1 MRKLSTYKGKEA
13 VEIIAALVEPATTIM
28 GDPKVRDI
36 INEPMGKPKAIKYA
50 LQKYSNEVLMIM
62 GALEGV
68 DVDDEE
74 AFNEYKEEVNFFT
87 LPKNILDLFS
97 DPDLQNLFFS
107 QEQTEE
113 ATPST
118 PASESMPVQ
127 K

>member
-13 VEIIAALVEPATTIM
+13 VEIIATLIEPATTIM

-74 AFNEYKEEVNFFT
+74 EFDEYIEEVNFFT

-113 ATPST
+113 AIPST

>member
-13 VEIIAALVEPATTIM
+13 VEIIATLVEPATTIM

-118 PASESMPVQ
+118 PA
-127 K
+127 

>member
-87 LPKNILDLFS
+87 LPKNILDLLS